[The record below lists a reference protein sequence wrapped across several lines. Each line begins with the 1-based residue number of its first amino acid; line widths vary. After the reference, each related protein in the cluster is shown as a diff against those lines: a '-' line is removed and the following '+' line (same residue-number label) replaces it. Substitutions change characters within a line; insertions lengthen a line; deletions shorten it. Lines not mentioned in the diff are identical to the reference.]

1 MERLTVPGTLES
13 LEVVADYV
21 AEAATAAGLD
31 EEASYRLRLA
41 VDEIVTNVV
50 LHGYGETGN
59 TGMLELQAGIEDQ
72 SLTIWIEDTGLTYNP
87 QRYKRPEGLDLPID
101 QRQIG
106 GLGVY
111 LAMRSVDEFLYE
123 HVGDRNRHTLVVNRR
138 A

>member
-21 AEAATAAGLD
+21 AAAAAAAGLG

-50 LHGYGETGN
+50 LHGYGQSGN
-59 TGMLELQAGIEDQ
+59 TGMLELQAGIEEQ
-72 SLTIWIEDTGLTYNP
+72 RLTIWIEDTGLTYDP
-87 QRYKRPEGLDLPID
+87 QRYQRPEGLDLPID
-101 QRQIG
+101 QRQVG

-111 LAMRSVDEFLYE
+111 LAMRSVDKFLYE
-123 HVGDRNRHTLVVNRR
+123 RVGDRNRHTLIVNRR